1 LLALRLANRA
11 FLAPFDPRRDESFFT
26 IEGQLAWLAAGNGPR
41 FAIVEAVAIA
51 GVLSLSGISRG
62 PLQSAIVGYWVDRE
76 RNGRGLA
83 SRAVSA
89 AIEVAFGELA
99 LHRLEAGTLLNNIAS
114 QRVLEHNR
122 FRRIGV
128 ARKYL
133 LLDGAWRDHLLFER
147 IADD

>member
-1 LLALRLANRA
+1 VNRA

-26 IEGQLAWLAAGNGPR
+26 VEGQLTWLAAGNGPR
-41 FAIVEAVAIA
+41 FAIVEAAAIA

-62 PLQSAIVGYWVDRE
+62 PLQSAIIGYWVDRD

-99 LHRLEAGTLLNNIAS
+99 LHRLEAGTLLDNIAS

-122 FRRIGV
+122 FTRIGV

-133 LLDGAWRDHLLFER
+133 LLDGVWRDHLLFER
-147 IADD
+147 IVDD